1 MEFTEAEKR
10 YLHREHAELRMP
22 HLLTLEEFR
31 TLGCPDHIAVPVIK
45 SQLEHRARQL
55 GQKFQAA
62 RKDLPQVTAV
72 DELADKIAA
81 NKLF

>member
-22 HLLTLEEFR
+22 HLLTLDEFR
-31 TLGCPDHIAVPVIK
+31 AMGCPDHIAMPVIK
-45 SQLEHRARQL
+45 SQLEKRAEQL
-55 GQKFQAA
+55 GPKFEAA
-62 RKDLPQVTAV
+62 RKDLPKVTAV

-81 NKLF
+81 NKMF